1 MSETNWKVAAERDLM
16 SLGGRPRLFERGT
29 GSHVTDSD
37 GAEYLDFLG
46 GIAVNCLGHAHPV
59 FVEAVSEQAAKLS
72 HVSNL
77 FTSQPQLDL
86 AARLKRLAGAGERGR
101 VFLANAGSEANETA
115 LKLARLH
122 GNPRGRKTI
131 VSLEGAFHGRSLG
144 ALSITPKAAYQDPF
158 APLIPGTTAIAP
170 TIDALEAVFASGDVA
185 AIFVEPI
192 QGEAGVRELPDGFLA
207 RARALTR
214 EHDAL
219 LILDEVQTG
228 SGRTGEWFAFQGA
241 GMLPE
246 GETPDA
252 VTFAKG
258 VGAGFP
264 LGGLITFGDA
274 SDLFAPGMH
283 NSTFGGNPLASH
295 VADRVL
301 AHIEDEG
308 LLANVTSRGAQLRLA
323 AEALPGVASSRG
335 AGLLIG
341 LVLDRPVAPAVAA
354 TALERGLIVNAP
366 AADVIRIA
374 PAYTIGD
381 AEIEE
386 FVQKFGAALNAA
398 TQTVETNA

>member
-16 SLGGRPRLFERGT
+16 SLGGRPRLFERGS
-29 GSHVTDSD
+29 GSYVTDSD

-59 FVEAVSEQAAKLS
+59 FVEAVAEQAAKLS

-77 FTSQPQLDL
+77 FTSQPQLGL

-122 GNPRGRKTI
+122 GNPRVRRTI
-131 VSLEGAFHGRSLG
+131 VSLDGAFHGRSLG

-170 TIDALEAVFASGDVA
+170 TLDALEAVFAGGDVA
-185 AIFVEPI
+185 AIFIEPI
-192 QGEAGVRELPDGFLA
+192 QGEAGVRELPAGFLA
-207 RARALTR
+207 RARELTR

-228 SGRTGEWFAFQGA
+228 SGRTGEWFAFQGP
-241 GMLPE
+241 GMLPA

-264 LGGLITFGDA
+264 LGGLITFGEA

-301 AHIEDEG
+301 AHIEEEG
-308 LLANVTSRGAQLRLA
+308 LLANVTARGAQLRAA

-341 LVLDRPVAPAVAA
+341 LVLDAPVAPAVAA
-354 TALERGLIVNAP
+354 AALERGLIVNAP
-366 AADVIRIA
+366 AADVIRVA

-386 FVQKFGAALNAA
+386 FTQKLGAALSDAIP
-398 TQTVETNA
+398 TVETTA

>member
-1 MSETNWKVAAERDLM
+1 MSETTWKVAAERDLM
-16 SLGGRPRLFERGT
+16 SLGGRPRLFDHGS
-29 GSHVTDSD
+29 GSHLWDSE
-37 GAEYLDFLG
+37 GARYLDFLG
-46 GIAVNCLGHAHPV
+46 GIAVNCLGSAHPV
-59 FVEAVSEQAAKLS
+59 FVEAVAEQAAKLS

-77 FTSQPQLDL
+77 FTSQPQLDV
-86 AARLKRLAGAGERGR
+86 AARLKRLAGTGESGR

-122 GNPRGRKTI
+122 GNARGKKTI
-131 VSLEGAFHGRSLG
+131 LSLEGAFHGRSLG

-158 APLIPGTTAIAP
+158 APLLPGTRAIAP
-170 TIDALEAVFASGDVA
+170 TIEALETAFDGGDVA

-192 QGEAGVRELPDGFLA
+192 QGEAGVRELPEGFVA

-214 EHDAL
+214 QNDAL

-228 SGRTGEWFAFQGA
+228 SGRTGTWFAFQQPGV
-241 GMLPE
+241 LPD

-264 LGGLITFGDA
+264 LGGLITFGVA
-274 SDLFAPGMH
+274 SELFAPGMH

-301 AHIEDEG
+301 SHIETDG
-308 LLANVTSRGAQLRLA
+308 LLGNVTARGAQLRAA
-323 AEALPGVASSRG
+323 AEQLPGVAATRG

-341 LVLDRPVAPAVAA
+341 IVLERPIAASVAAVA
-354 TALERGLIVNAP
+354 LESGLIVNAP

-381 AEIEE
+381 AEIDE
-386 FVQKFGAALNAA
+386 FITTFGAALAAA
-398 TQTVETNA
+398 TQTVETTE